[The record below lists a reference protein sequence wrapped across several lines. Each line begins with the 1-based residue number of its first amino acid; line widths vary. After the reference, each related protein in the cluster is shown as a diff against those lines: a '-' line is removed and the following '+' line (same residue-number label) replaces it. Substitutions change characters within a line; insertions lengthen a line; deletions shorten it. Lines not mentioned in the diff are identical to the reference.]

1 LRVQILALAN
11 PLKKL
16 ASQTA
21 VYGLSTILPRF
32 LNYLL
37 VPFFTY
43 KFTNP
48 SDFGINTYIYSF
60 ISFLNVIL
68 TYGMETAFFNFLN
81 KNENKNVVYST
92 ALISLL
98 STTTLFLLLSLV
110 SSNYIAAALNFTNN
124 VNFIQWM
131 ILIIATDAIMAI
143 PFARLRA
150 EQKAIKFAA
159 IKIANILVNIGV
171 NVFFIHFCKNAYEND
186 LANQTTSTLGSL
198 YNPQI
203 GIGYAFLANLIANV
217 FSLLLL
223 TKEFFGFTYTFDK
236 DLWLQML
243 KYALPLL
250 VVGLAGMVNETFD
263 RLILE
268 KLLPADIGMHE
279 LGVYGACYKISILM
293 TIFIQAFKFA
303 AEPFFFNHAKSEDS
317 RKLNALVMKY
327 FVIFCSFLF
336 LATMMNMSWIK
347 YFVSKN
353 YWDGLFV
360 VPILLLANLCLGIYF
375 NLSVWYKLTGQTRFG
390 DYITILGATITL
402 IINFTFIPKYSYA
415 ASAWATL
422 ISYASMMVVSYFL
435 SQKYY
440 KTNYNLRSFVFFFGF
455 ALFFYFL
462 SLAWQGNVNKYLAL
476 FLNNILLVIY
486 CGLFIKFELPNL
498 KKLNAIS

>member
-1 LRVQILALAN
+1 MAN

-16 ASQTA
+16 ASQTV

-32 LNYLL
+32 LNYWL

-48 SDFGINTYIYSF
+48 ADFGINTEIYAY

-98 STTTLFLLLSLV
+98 STSTLFLLIGLF
-110 SSNYIAAALNFTNN
+110 SSNFIAVNLNYANN

-131 ILIIATDAIMAI
+131 VLIIASDAIMAI
-143 PFARLRA
+143 PFARLRS
-150 EQKAIKFAA
+150 EQKALKFAA

-171 NVFFIHFCKNAYEND
+171 NIFFIHFCKNAYEND
-186 LANQTTSTLGSL
+186 LANQTNSSLGSL
-198 YNPQI
+198 YNPEI

-217 FSLLLL
+217 FSLFLLA
-223 TKEFFGFTYTFDK
+223 KEFIGFSFTFDK
-236 DLWLQML
+236 ALWFQML
-243 KYALPLL
+243 RYALPLL
-250 VVGLAGMVNETFD
+250 IVGLAGMINETFD
-263 RLILE
+263 RIILK

-303 AEPFFFNHAKSEDS
+303 AEPFFFSHAKKEDS

-327 FVIFCSFLF
+327 FIIFCSFLF
-336 LATMMNMSWIK
+336 LATMMNITWIK
-347 YFVSKN
+347 YFVSPN
-353 YWDGLFV
+353 YWAGLQV
-360 VPILLLANLCLGIYF
+360 VPILLLANLFLGIYY
-375 NLSVWYKLTGQTRFG
+375 NLSVWYKLTGQTKFG
-390 DYITILGATITL
+390 AYITLLGAAITL
-402 IINFTFIPKYSYA
+402 IINFSFIPTYSYM

-422 ISYASMMVVSYFL
+422 LSYASMMVVSYFL
-435 SQKYY
+435 SQKFYPT
-440 KTNYNLRSFVFFFGF
+440 KYNLRSFVFFFGF
-455 ALFFYFL
+455 ALVFYFVSFLWQGHL
-462 SLAWQGNVNKYLAL
+462 SLPIELI
-476 FLNNILLVIY
+476 LNNILLLVY
-486 CGLFIKFELPNL
+486 CWLFIKFELPNF
-498 KKLNAIS
+498 KQINADS

>member
-1 LRVQILALAN
+1 MGN

-16 ASQTA
+16 ASQTV

-32 LNYLL
+32 LNYWL

-48 SDFGINTYIYSF
+48 ADFGINTEIYAY

-98 STTTLFLLLSLV
+98 STSTLFLLIGLF
-110 SSNYIAAALNFTNN
+110 SSRFIAVNLNYANN

-131 ILIIATDAIMAI
+131 VLIIASDAIMAI

-171 NVFFIHFCKNAYEND
+171 NIFFIHFCKNAYEND
-186 LANQTTSTLGSL
+186 LANQTSSSLGSL
-198 YNPQI
+198 YNPEI

-217 FSLLLL
+217 FSLFLLA
-223 TKEFFGFTYTFDK
+223 KEFMGFSFTFDK
-236 DLWLQML
+236 VLWFQML
-243 KYALPLL
+243 RYALPLL
-250 VVGLAGMVNETFD
+250 IVGLAGMINETFD
-263 RLILE
+263 RIILK

-303 AEPFFFNHAKSEDS
+303 AEPFFFSHAKKEDS

-327 FVIFCSFLF
+327 FIIFCSFLF
-336 LATMMNMSWIK
+336 LATMMNITWIK
-347 YFVSKN
+347 YFVSPN
-353 YWDGLFV
+353 YWAGLQV
-360 VPILLLANLCLGIYF
+360 VPILLLANLFLGIYY
-375 NLSVWYKLTGQTRFG
+375 NLSVWYKLTGQTKFG
-390 DYITILGATITL
+390 AYITLLGAAITL
-402 IINFTFIPKYSYA
+402 IINLSFIPTYSYM

-422 ISYASMMVVSYFL
+422 LSYASMMVVSYFL

-440 KTNYNLRSFVFFFGF
+440 PTKYNLRSFVFFFGF
-455 ALFFYFL
+455 ALVLYFV
-462 SLAWQGNVNKYLAL
+462 SLLWQGHLSPLIELV
-476 FLNNILLVIY
+476 LNNVLLLVY
-486 CGLFIKFELPNL
+486 CWLFIKFELPNF
-498 KKLNAIS
+498 KQPSDANT

>member
-1 LRVQILALAN
+1 MAN

-32 LNYLL
+32 LNYWL

-48 SDFGINTYIYSF
+48 ADFGINTAIYAY
-60 ISFLNVIL
+60 ISFLNVLL
-68 TYGMETAFFNFLN
+68 TYGMETAFFNFVN
-81 KNENKNVVYST
+81 KNENKQVVYST

-98 STTTLFLLLSLV
+98 STSTLFLLLGLV
-110 SSNYIAAALNFTNN
+110 SSKFIATELNFANN

-131 ILIIATDAIMAI
+131 VLIITTDAVMAI

-150 EQKAIKFAA
+150 EQKAMKFAA

-171 NVFFIHFCKNAYEND
+171 NIFFIHFCKNAFERD

-223 TKEFFGFTYTFDK
+223 TKEFMGFTFTFDK
-236 DLWLQML
+236 GLWLQML

-250 VVGLAGMVNETFD
+250 VVGLAGMINETFD
-263 RLILE
+263 RIILQ
-268 KLLPADIGMHE
+268 KLLPADISMHE

-303 AEPFFFNHAKSEDS
+303 AEPFFFSHARNEDS

-327 FVIFCSFLF
+327 FIIFCSFLF
-336 LATMMNMSWIK
+336 LATMMNMRWIK
-347 YFVSKN
+347 YFVSEN
-353 YWDGLFV
+353 YWAGLPV

-375 NLSVWYKLTGQTRFG
+375 NLSVWYKLTGQTKFG
-390 DYITILGATITL
+390 AYLTLLGALITL
-402 IINFTFIPKYSYA
+402 VVNFVFVPRYSYF

-422 ISYASMMVVSYFL
+422 LSYAAMMVVSYFL
-435 SQKYY
+435 SQRYY

-455 ALFFYFL
+455 ALIFYVV
-462 SLAWQGNVNKYLAL
+462 SLFWQGHFSVL
-476 FLNNILLVIY
+476 FELILNNGLLLIY
-486 CGLFIKFELPNL
+486 CWLFIKFELPNL
-498 KKLNAIS
+498 KQLNVSS